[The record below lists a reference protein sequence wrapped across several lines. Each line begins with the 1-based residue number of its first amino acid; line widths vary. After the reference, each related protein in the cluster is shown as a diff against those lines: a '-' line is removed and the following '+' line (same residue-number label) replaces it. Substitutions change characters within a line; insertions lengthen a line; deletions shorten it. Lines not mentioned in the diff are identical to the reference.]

1 MSSFLLSLW
10 LVVVA
15 LVVVGSWWVL
25 VWESLLVNAED
36 WDAN

>member
-1 MSSFLLSLW
+1 MSSFLSLW

-25 VWESLLVNAED
+25 VSESLLVNAED